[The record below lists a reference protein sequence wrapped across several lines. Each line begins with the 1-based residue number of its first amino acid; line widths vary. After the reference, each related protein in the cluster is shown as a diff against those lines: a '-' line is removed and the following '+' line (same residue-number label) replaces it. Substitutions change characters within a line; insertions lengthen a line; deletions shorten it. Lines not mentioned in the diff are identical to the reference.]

1 MRSRPWIVVL
11 AAGVLVG
18 GCGADPTLSAG
29 SAEDLH
35 GQVAA
40 VRAAVDDGDRDAA
53 LERLDRLEADARDL
67 EDDGSLA
74 AADADAL
81 RRGIGRARRRVRAEL
96 RARGPDATEAPTEEP
111 TEEPTPEPTATPAPS
126 EPEEDEGAP
135 PAGKPGKGNGEAKG
149 KAKKGGG

>member
-74 AADADAL
+74 TADADAL

-96 RARGPDATEAPTEEP
+96 KAPAPDATEAPTEEP
-111 TEEPTPEPTATPAPS
+111 TPEQTATPAPS